1 MVLVSDWDNNVNEA
15 TALAGLVFDYLSPAA
30 PSPHYKASGK
40 GRASGSGGTI
50 PLRQVMLVGAQALQP
65 SLLFPQESLCLAFKK
80 FYPEEWFWKFQF
92 PMIEDLVNSAPFT
105 TYFDWRQAQGLEWD
119 GPLGPVNASK
129 TARLRQRH
137 AEGQQ
142 AGALSQKAAL
152 PPLIS
157 FGLDPDEHFSRALQL
172 GQTPLPTER
181 MPLLDDDL
189 WFASSVCATP
199 PDKVKSFRQ
208 HAIGALKE
216 LKQRWAPVTKHL
228 RSLQS
233 PAIRGVTATRDLGL
247 TALLILLSS
256 WADVSYPFGLISG
269 TPAVGT
275 APNYGIFPAQ
285 PGRSITLDEVLEGW
299 ESHNNHITRSLKP
312 ELHDETLLEQSL
324 KDADQGFCTP
334 PLTFQELQRI
344 TKGRAFCLIP
354 RCIIVQSSGKKRII
368 DNGDTGGQSAR
379 SSDYNKLVLCSP
391 LRPAQHIAM
400 VAASMTWEAWHTRL
414 EHDHFES
421 GGEDWPNAYR
431 HTPISEAESLCCVV
445 CFWHT
450 TWSSPAFQV
459 YHSLLFGLPLAVTS
473 FNRYSRLVEALGRRL
488 LGCLTSLYFDD
499 ANIIDWSTTKGHGQH
514 CFEQLNALL
523 GTPFAAEKR
532 QAMSPEGLFLGLHHN
547 LQHVRQGFVT
557 FWPRERLI
565 EKMQT
570 FVLDALASSQLT
582 SGTASKIYGMMN
594 FLEQGIYGRIGCS
607 GLCAIKER
615 QQETSRKMTP
625 ALQES
630 LTLILEVLKLR
641 PLREME
647 VIHRPVDRFVAA
659 SDAAL
664 EAPFEG
670 SGGFLIVWFNGDT
683 QQRHAF
689 VSDIPRSVYDIFTP
703 GEKKIAQLELIQII
717 YALVHCSSQ
726 FRGRRGIWYLD
737 NTAALMVLIRGR
749 SDSADLERMA
759 QIIHCLMFGLR
770 CWFFFEWIESK
781 SNWADAISRL
791 GFQDPWYQG
800 QGFSA
805 AKAFFPSEL
814 WHLRL
819 ADLIRVAEFL

>member
-1 MVLVSDWDNNVNEA
+1 MGDDTVSLEASRIPTMKSVQQALEAYAKELPGGHLYVGPGHHSHRQPTSKWASPWQLDVDCPVDEWLARYVTQIRTNLWGNLAELVGMVLVSDWDNNVNEA

-40 GRASGSGGTI
+40 GRASGGGGTT

-80 FYPEEWFWKFQF
+80 FYPEEWFRKFQF
-92 PMIEDLVNSAPFT
+92 PMVEDLVNSAPFT
-105 TYFDWRQAQGLEWD
+105 TYFDWRQARDLEWD

-129 TARLRQRH
+129 IARLRQRH

-157 FGLDPDEHFSRALQL
+157 FGLEPDEHFSRCLQV
-172 GQTPLPTER
+172 GQIPLPTER

-189 WFASSVCATP
+189 WFASSVCTTP
-199 PDKVKSFRQ
+199 PEQVKSFRQ

-228 RSLQS
+228 RALQS
-233 PAIRGVTATRDLGL
+233 PAIRGVTAARDLGL

-299 ESHNNHITRSLKP
+299 ESHNSHITRSLKP
-312 ELHDETLLEQSL
+312 GLHDETLLEQSL

-334 PLTFQELQRI
+334 PLTSQELQRI
-344 TKGRAFCLIP
+344 TKGRAFRLIP

-368 DNGDTGGQSAR
+368 DNGDTGGQSAL
-379 SSDYNKLVLCSP
+379 SSDHNKLVLCSP

-400 VAASMTWEAWHTRL
+400 VAASMTWEAWQVRL

-445 CFWHT
+445 CFWNT

-459 YHSLLFGLPLAVTS
+459 YHSLLFGLPLTVTS
-473 FNRYSRLVEALGRRL
+473 FNRY
-488 LGCLTSLYFDD
+488 
-499 ANIIDWSTTKGHGQH
+499 
-514 CFEQLNALL
+514 
-523 GTPFAAEKR
+523 
-532 QAMSPEGLFLGLHHN
+532 
-547 LQHVRQGFVT
+547 
-557 FWPRERLI
+557 
-565 EKMQT
+565 
-570 FVLDALASSQLT
+570 
-582 SGTASKIYGMMN
+582 
-594 FLEQGIYGRIGCS
+594 
-607 GLCAIKER
+607 
-615 QQETSRKMTP
+615 
-625 ALQES
+625 
-630 LTLILEVLKLR
+630 
-641 PLREME
+641 
-647 VIHRPVDRFVAA
+647 
-659 SDAAL
+659 
-664 EAPFEG
+664 
-670 SGGFLIVWFNGDT
+670 
-683 QQRHAF
+683 
-689 VSDIPRSVYDIFTP
+689 
-703 GEKKIAQLELIQII
+703 
-717 YALVHCSSQ
+717 
-726 FRGRRGIWYLD
+726 
-737 NTAALMVLIRGR
+737 
-749 SDSADLERMA
+749 
-759 QIIHCLMFGLR
+759 
-770 CWFFFEWIESK
+770 
-781 SNWADAISRL
+781 
-791 GFQDPWYQG
+791 QDPWYQK
-800 QGFSA
+800 QGFTV

-814 WHLRL
+814 WRLRL

>member
-1 MVLVSDWDNNVNEA
+1 M
-15 TALAGLVFDYLSPAA
+15 
-30 PSPHYKASGK
+30 K
-40 GRASGSGGTI
+40 G
-50 PLRQVMLVGAQALQP
+50 
-65 SLLFPQESLCLAFKK
+65 
-80 FYPEEWFWKFQF
+80 
-92 PMIEDLVNSAPFT
+92 
-105 TYFDWRQAQGLEWD
+105 
-119 GPLGPVNASK
+119 
-129 TARLRQRH
+129 
-137 AEGQQ
+137 
-142 AGALSQKAAL
+142 
-152 PPLIS
+152 
-157 FGLDPDEHFSRALQL
+157 
-172 GQTPLPTER
+172 
-181 MPLLDDDL
+181 
-189 WFASSVCATP
+189 
-199 PDKVKSFRQ
+199 FRQ

-216 LKQRWAPVTKHL
+216 LKRRWAPVTRHL
-228 RSLQS
+228 RSLQR

-299 ESHNNHITRSLKP
+299 ESHNSHITRSLKP
-312 ELHDETLLEQSL
+312 GLHDETLLEQSL

-344 TKGRAFCLIP
+344 TKGRAFRLIP

-414 EHDHFES
+414 EHDNFES

-445 CFWHT
+445 CFWRT

-488 LGCLTSLYFDD
+488 LGCLTRLYFDD

-532 QAMSPEGLFLGLHHN
+532 QAMSQEGLFLGLHHN
-547 LQHVRQGFVT
+547 LQHVKRGLVT

-689 VSDIPRSVYDIFTP
+689 VSDIPRSVYDMFTP

-726 FRGRRGIWYLD
+726 FRGRRGVWYLD

-749 SDSADLERMA
+749 SDSSDLERMA

-819 ADLIRVAEFL
+819 ADLIHVAEFL

>member
-1 MVLVSDWDNNVNEA
+1 MVLEVPVPHDWGPRELSSFYHLLRLASSSGLGVGWPSGPSECQQDCETEA
-15 TALAGLVFDYLSPAA
+15 TACWGTASWGPLTESSSPT
-30 PSPHYKASGK
+30 SHQF
-40 GRASGSGGTI
+40 RVGSGW
-50 PLRQVMLVGAQALQP
+50 
-65 SLLFPQESLCLAFKK
+65 AF
-80 FYPEEWFWKFQF
+80 
-92 PMIEDLVNSAPFT
+92 
-105 TYFDWRQAQGLEWD
+105 
-119 GPLGPVNASK
+119 
-129 TARLRQRH
+129 
-137 AEGQQ
+137 QQ
-142 AGALSQKAAL
+142 
-152 PPLIS
+152 I
-157 FGLDPDEHFSRALQL
+157 
-172 GQTPLPTER
+172 
-181 MPLLDDDL
+181 
-189 WFASSVCATP
+189 
-199 PDKVKSFRQ
+199 
-208 HAIGALKE
+208 
-216 LKQRWAPVTKHL
+216 
-228 RSLQS
+228 
-233 PAIRGVTATRDLGL
+233 
-247 TALLILLSS
+247 
-256 WADVSYPFGLISG
+256 
-269 TPAVGT
+269 PAVGT
-275 APNYGIFPAQ
+275 NPFAYRANAIAWWRPLVCKLSLRYAARQSEEFPSTCHRGTEGVKATMGTSHKAPSVTAIPCNTRSDRNSGSGADSTFDPLVIMGGCLLPIRSDLRHTSSWHSTQLWHLPCSTRAKHYLGWGLGGMGIPQQPHHKILEARVAWRDLAGAEPEGCRPGILHSTFDLSGVAEDHQGQSIPPHSEVHHRAIQWQEAHHRQRRHWRPECPVFRLQQVGAVQSFATGTTHRNGCSIHDLGGMASAIISRVEERIGPMPTGAHQFQRLNPFAAWFASGTQ
-285 PGRSITLDEVLEGW
+285 PGVHQHSKSTTPSSLDCRLQLRLSIATPDWLRLWGGDCSGAWPVSTLM
-299 ESHNNHITRSLKP
+299 
-312 ELHDETLLEQSL
+312 
-324 KDADQGFCTP
+324 TP
-334 PLTFQELQRI
+334 
-344 TKGRAFCLIP
+344 
-354 RCIIVQSSGKKRII
+354 
-368 DNGDTGGQSAR
+368 
-379 SSDYNKLVLCSP
+379 
-391 LRPAQHIAM
+391 
-400 VAASMTWEAWHTRL
+400 
-414 EHDHFES
+414 
-421 GGEDWPNAYR
+421 
-431 HTPISEAESLCCVV
+431 
-445 CFWHT
+445 
-450 TWSSPAFQV
+450 
-459 YHSLLFGLPLAVTS
+459 
-473 FNRYSRLVEALGRRL
+473 
-488 LGCLTSLYFDD
+488 TSLTGVPQKGMD
-499 ANIIDWSTTKGHGQH
+499 STVSNSSMPCWGPHG
-514 CFEQLNALL
+514 
-523 GTPFAAEKR
+523 AEKR

-615 QQETSRKMTP
+615 QQEISRKMTP

-647 VIHRPVDRFVAA
+647 VIHRPVGRFVAA

-791 GFQDPWYQG
+791 GFQGPWYQG

-814 WHLRL
+814 WRLRL

>member
-1 MVLVSDWDNNVNEA
+1 MSLTHSVW
-15 TALAGLVFDYLSPAA
+15 SPAHQQLA
-30 PSPHYKASGK
+30 QHPTMAS
-40 GRASGSGGTI
+40 
-50 PLRQVMLVGAQALQP
+50 
-65 SLLFPQESLCLAFKK
+65 SLL
-80 FYPEEWFWKFQF
+80 
-92 PMIEDLVNSAPFT
+92 N
-105 TYFDWRQAQGLEWD
+105 QGE
-119 GPLGPVNASK
+119 
-129 TARLRQRH
+129 
-137 AEGQQ
+137 
-142 AGALSQKAAL
+142 AL
-152 PPLIS
+152 PWMRSWRDGNPTTTTS
-157 FGLDPDEHFSRALQL
+157 QDPWSQGCMTRPCWSRAWRM
-172 GQTPLPTER
+172 QTRDFALHLWPFRSCRGSPRAEHSASFRGASSCNPVARSASSTTATLEARVPGLPTTTS
-181 MPLLDDDL
+181 
-189 WFASSVCATP
+189 WCCAVLCDRHNT
-199 PDKVKSFRQ
+199 SQWLQ
-208 HAIGALKE
+208 HP
-216 LKQRWAPVTKHL
+216 W
-228 RSLQS
+228 
-233 PAIRGVTATRDLGL
+233 LGRH
-247 TALLILLSS
+247 
-256 WADVSYPFGLISG
+256 G
-269 TPAVGT
+269 TPVLSTIISRVEERIGPMPTGT
-275 APNYGIFPAQ
+275 HQ
-285 PGRSITLDEVLEGW
+285 
-299 ESHNNHITRSLKP
+299 
-312 ELHDETLLEQSL
+312 
-324 KDADQGFCTP
+324 
-334 PLTFQELQRI
+334 FQ
-344 TKGRAFCLIP
+344 
-354 RCIIVQSSGKKRII
+354 
-368 DNGDTGGQSAR
+368 
-379 SSDYNKLVLCSP
+379 
-391 LRPAQHIAM
+391 
-400 VAASMTWEAWHTRL
+400 RL
-414 EHDHFES
+414 
-421 GGEDWPNAYR
+421 N
-431 HTPISEAESLCCVV
+431 
-445 CFWHT
+445 
-450 TWSSPAFQV
+450 
-459 YHSLLFGLPLAVTS
+459 
-473 FNRYSRLVEALGRRL
+473 
-488 LGCLTSLYFDD
+488 
-499 ANIIDWSTTKGHGQH
+499 
-514 CFEQLNALL
+514 
-523 GTPFAAEKR
+523 PFAAWYASGTQPGVHQHSKSTTPSSLDCRLQLRLSIATPDWLRLWGGDCSGAWPVSTLMTPTSLTGVPQKGMDSTVSNSSMPCWGPHLQPKSDKR
-532 QAMSPEGLFLGLHHN
+532 CRQKVFSWGLHHN

-805 AKAFFPSEL
+805 AEAFFPSEL